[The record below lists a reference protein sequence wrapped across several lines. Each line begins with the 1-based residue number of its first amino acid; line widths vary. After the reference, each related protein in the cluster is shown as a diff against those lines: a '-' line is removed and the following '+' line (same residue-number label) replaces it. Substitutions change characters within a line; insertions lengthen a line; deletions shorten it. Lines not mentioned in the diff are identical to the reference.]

1 MMRVADYFAHFL
13 AERGVSAAFMVSG
26 GQMMHLIDAISRV
39 PSVRYYC
46 GHHEQACAMAAD
58 AYARLTGRVGLCYAT
73 GGPGGTNVITGLVGA
88 YQDSIPIVFLTG
100 QCKVRDTIQ
109 GNGFT
114 GLRQMGMFEV
124 DIVSIVSSVT
134 KYAAFVDRPEDARY
148 HMEKAYHLATSGR
161 PGPVLL
167 DVPLDVQGAQIDPA
181 KQRPFTGHRETVRA
195 TPDLSVVHDALRD
208 AVRPL
213 IFAGHGIR
221 CAGAIDSFRLLAREL
236 QIPVVTTQL
245 AKDLLAYND
254 PLFVGHPGIKGD
266 RAANLAVQ
274 SSDLILVLGSSLH
287 IQNIGWET
295 DQFAPHA
302 RKIHIDPDPLVL
314 RKTRTIV
321 SDQIECPVEQF
332 IEHFITSPEIA
343 RDSGIRW
350 NWLER
355 TREWKHRF
363 ASTKEPHVLGSLDSP
378 LNLYEV
384 VDALSD
390 VIAENAVVLTDAGQP
405 TYVVPQAYRLKES
418 QRFLAPGSLAEMGWA
433 LPAAI
438 GAAAANPSREVVAI
452 IGDGSLQTN
461 IHELQTLRHNGFN
474 VKILVVNNGGY
485 ASIRSTQNRFFA
497 GHYVGSTSESG
508 VSLPDLAKLAAAYEL
523 PYEACRNRRELHSCL
538 RATFGQI
545 GPVLLEVHCQ
555 KNQDIIPIVASR
567 QLPDGRMSSAALHM
581 MSPYI
586 SDEEMSEILS
596 NINAGS
602 QTVLTPD
609 ARACRAAS
617 KDGLAAIVT
626 SVTTIDA
633 AKPDALAHEG
643 AQCLRS

>member
-1 MMRVADYFAHFL
+1 MMRVADYFAYFL
-13 AERGVSAAFMVSG
+13 AERGVSTAFMVSG

-39 PSVRYYC
+39 QSIRYYC
-46 GHHEQACAMAAD
+46 CHHEQACAMAAD
-58 AYARLTGRVGLCYAT
+58 ASARLTGAVGLCYAT
-73 GGPGGTNVITGLVGA
+73 GGPGGTNLITGLVGA
-88 YQDSIPIVFLTG
+88 YQDSIPIFFLTG

-109 GNGFT
+109 ANVLT

-148 HMEKAYHLATSGR
+148 HMEKAYHLATNGR

-167 DVPLDVQGAQIDPA
+167 DVPLDVQSALIDPA
-181 KQRPFTGHRETVRA
+181 KQRAFTAPRETVRS
-195 TPDLSVVHDALRD
+195 TPDLSLVQAALRE

-213 IFAGHGIR
+213 VFAGHGIR
-221 CAGAIDSFRLLAREL
+221 CAGAVDNFRLLVKQL
-236 QIPVVTTQL
+236 QLPVVTTQL
-245 AKDLLAYND
+245 AKDLLAYTD

-266 RAANLAVQ
+266 RAANFAVQ
-274 SSDLILVLGSSLH
+274 SADLILVLGSSLH
-287 IQNIGWET
+287 VQNIGWEA

-302 RKIHIDPDPLVL
+302 RKIHIDPDPMVL

-321 SDQIECPVEQF
+321 SDQIECPAEKF
-332 IEHFITSPEIA
+332 IEYFIESSRTT
-343 RDSGIRW
+343 RDGCIHW

-355 TREWKHRF
+355 TRQWKHRF
-363 ASTKEPHVLGSLDSP
+363 ESTKEPHVLGPMDGP

-390 VIAENAVVLTDAGQP
+390 FIAENAVVLTDAGQP

-452 IGDGSLQTN
+452 IGDGSFQTN
-461 IHELQTLRHNGFN
+461 IHELQTLRHNAFN
-474 VKILVVNNGGY
+474 VKVIVVNNGGY
-485 ASIRSTQNRFFA
+485 ASIRSTQNRFFS
-497 GHYVGSTSESG
+497 GHYVGSTPESG

-523 PYEACRNRRELHSCL
+523 PYEVCRVSSELHSCL
-538 RATFGQI
+538 RATFGQV
-545 GPVLLEVHCQ
+545 GPMLLEVYCQ

-567 QLPDGRMSSAALHM
+567 QLSDGSMSSAALHM

-586 SDEEMSEILS
+586 SEQEMAGILPGVVG
-596 NINAGS
+596 GS
-602 QTVLTPD
+602 PAVLATNT
-609 ARACRAAS
+609 RGCRVGS
-617 KDGLAAIVT
+617 KDGRGAIAADLAN
-626 SVTTIDA
+626 IDVP
-633 AKPDALAHEG
+633 KSDALAREG
-643 AQCLRS
+643 TGCLRS